1 MTTHAEPRARQHDQA
16 QILGSRPGV
25 IDPRGPQF
33 NAILTSVVL
42 ALSLLTAPDAV
53 GVVLLGVQAALFATA
68 VALGVQRTPAA
79 YLFRTLVRPRLAAPS
94 HLEDPQPPRFAQA
107 VGLLFAVVGLVGYL
121 AGAPL
126 VGAIATGFALAAAL
140 LNAVFGFCLGC
151 ELYLLIRRIAP
162 ARTKPVNEASVNEA
176 SINAAPSTNE
186 AQSAGKP
193 ADNTKEEEAF
203 A

>member
-1 MTTHAEPRARQHDQA
+1 MTQSPQHKQRQ
-16 QILGSRPGV
+16 

-42 ALSLLTAPDAV
+42 AGTLLAAPGAV
-53 GVVLLGVQAALFATA
+53 GIVLLGIQAALFATA

-79 YLFRTLVRPRLAAPS
+79 YLYKSLVRPRLAAPT

-107 VGLLFAVVGLVGYL
+107 VGLVFTVVGLVGYL
-121 AGAPL
+121 AGMPL

-151 ELYLLIRRIAP
+151 EMYLLIRRIVP
-162 ARTKPVNEASVNEA
+162 ARNTSVPA
-176 SINAAPSTNE
+176 PPST
-186 AQSAGKP
+186 GKP
-193 ADNTKEEEAF
+193 AENTKEEEAF